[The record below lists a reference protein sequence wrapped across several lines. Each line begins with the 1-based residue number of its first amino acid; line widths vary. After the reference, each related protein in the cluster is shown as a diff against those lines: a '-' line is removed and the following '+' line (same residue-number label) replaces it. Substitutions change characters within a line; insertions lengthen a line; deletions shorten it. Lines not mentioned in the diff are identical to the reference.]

1 MDINRLQ
8 QDMRSRPDSTTVNN
22 LAPWYGVL
30 AAYTRYTSGLLKED
44 NEIPLP
50 AMKKLT
56 IIFEWLEA
64 ILYLFTEV
72 VRYYTEIKMHLILC
86 CYETTVNLQ
95 LHLSF
100 QIGPHTC
107 TTVVEVP
114 TYTYNDPECT
124 SRFKDN
130 TLKFAANMIT
140 HLQTVVSD
148 TREVQ
153 VNWYIASGIKD
164 NLQLSLAPKQKTSWI
179 SRYTSNC

>member
-8 QDMRSRPDSTTVNN
+8 QDIRSRPDSTTVNN

-44 NEIPLP
+44 DEIPLP
-50 AMKKLT
+50 AMKNLT
-56 IIFEWLEA
+56 TVFEMLEA

-72 VRYYTEIKMHLILC
+72 VCYYRYNKRNIITM
-86 CYETTVNLQ
+86 Q

-100 QIGPHTC
+100 QMGPQTC
-107 TTVVEVP
+107 TTVIEVP

-124 SRFKDN
+124 STFN
-130 TLKFAANMIT
+130 NSTLKFAANMIR
-140 HLQTVVSD
+140 HLQTVVSH

-153 VNWYIASGIKD
+153 LNWYTASGIKKY
-164 NLQLSLAPKQKTSWI
+164 LQTSRAEELIDTWR
-179 SRYTSNC
+179 SRHTSNC